1 VNLARTGAVLQ
12 VDLRSYI
19 SRPPLWFLLLMLA
32 LTSFG
37 LSTGQMAIASGDN
50 TVGGDSK
57 LWLTSEFTVG
67 MMFPLIAF
75 LFYVFFVAVLAGMA
89 VPRDDEL
96 RVGPLLHATRL
107 TPAEYVW
114 GKFGSV
120 LLAFLGVLAAHLL
133 FQMFFNHLWPHEEAE
148 KIRGPFV
155 LANYLRPALFLTVP
169 CLLFFCGMSFAIGEL
184 TRKPILVFVAPVV
197 AFLVTIF
204 FLFEWSPSWLDPRI
218 NRLLMWI
225 EPSGYRWINETWIKV
240 DRGVEFYN
248 TNPVGY
254 DWPFLASRLAYLLLG
269 LALVGSSARH
279 FAATL
284 RGDRVGRRRAKAVA
298 PAVEPTSTPAPITR
312 LGMTARVPGF
322 VRTALDVA
330 GFEAKNLA
338 GQAGLYLFVPI
349 IILQVVLNRAF
360 DVGAF
365 DTPVLLTSGVAAV
378 ASMNSLTLMLCAL
391 LMVYTAE
398 SVLRDRTTGLA
409 PVSYATPAR
418 TAAMLL
424 GKSLAN
430 GIVGVV
436 ILLAAMLGSF
446 VVVLFQGNRVGFDVG
461 PFLLVWGLLLVPT
474 LLVWSS
480 YVTALVALT
489 GDRYTTYGIA
499 LATLMF
505 TGWKQMRGE
514 MNWLGNWDLWG
525 VLTWTDFGSVT
536 PNESAL
542 LMNRAFYLAVMV
554 FLVALTVRVFPRR
567 EHDSG
572 NALDRL
578 RPGAMLRT
586 AWRMAPV
593 AVPMIA
599 LGVLLHVQVGRG
611 WQGKTAEKREQDYW
625 GRNVNTWK
633 ERRTPQIGG
642 ADVDVALD
650 PANRHFR
657 VRGWYDLV
665 NAEAE
670 PMSRFPMSVGDHFE
684 NIEWTVD
691 GEPFEPEERARLF
704 VFEPAEPIAPGD
716 TLRVGFSHEGRFP
729 RGITKNGG
737 GMSNFV
743 LPAGVVLTSFN
754 TGFLPMPF
762 FESDRGVDEDNRTE
776 PRDWEEGFFE
786 GRTPPAIGSG
796 VRFPVRTTI
805 SGPEEYRYHGVGIRT
820 AETVENGTRTVVWE
834 SDFPVNFFNVVA
846 GKGDVWEGEGV
857 AIYHHPE
864 HTVNIEDMG
873 RTLEASR
880 KWYSEWFYP
889 YPWKELKLSEFPG
902 IASYAQGFP
911 TNITFSE
918 SIGFLTRKTDESDAP
933 FLITAHEAAHQWWGN
948 ILMPGE
954 GPGGNI
960 LAEGMAHFSTILLF
974 RQVQGDRARAEFCK
988 GIEERYGDRRQV
1000 DAEKPLVWTLGEKST
1015 DETVMYD
1022 KGGWVFWMLHR
1033 RMGEEAGLA
1042 GIQAFLREYAGGP
1055 DFPVL
1060 QDYVRVLREHA
1071 PDAAGFD
1078 EFVNQWF
1085 FDVVVPE
1092 YRVENAKAVGKAG
1105 DQSWTVTATV
1115 RNAGTGRVPVEV
1127 AAVAGERYAEGED
1140 AKPWK
1145 DARVTVTLG
1154 AGESTD
1160 VTIPCDFEPE
1170 RVLVDPDVGVL
1181 MLERD
1186 KAVATL

>member
-1 VNLARTGAVLQ
+1 VNLGRAGAVLRI
-12 VDLRSYI
+12 DLLSYVT
-19 SRPPLWFLLLMLA
+19 RPPLWFLLLLLA

-57 LWLTSEFTVG
+57 LWITSEFTVG
-67 MMFPLIAF
+67 LLFPLVAF

-107 TPAEYVW
+107 TPGEYVW

-120 LLAFLGVLAAHLL
+120 LIAFLAVLAAHLL
-133 FQMFFNHLWPHEEAE
+133 FQMFFNHLWPHEQAE
-148 KIRGPFV
+148 EIRGPF
-155 LANYLRPALFLTVP
+155 LATNYLRPALLLTVP
-169 CLLFFCGMSFAIGEL
+169 CLVFFCGLSFAIGEF

-197 AFLVTIF
+197 AFLITIF

-254 DWPFLASRLAYLLLG
+254 DWPFLVSRAAYLALG
-269 LALVGSSARH
+269 LALMGASARH

-284 RGDRVGRRRAKAVA
+284 RGDRVGRRKEK
-298 PAVEPTSTPAPITR
+298 PATAAASPLEAPAPIAT
-312 LGMTARVPGF
+312 LSMIARPPGF

-330 GFEAKNLA
+330 GFEAHNLA

-398 SVLRDRTTGLA
+398 SVLRDKTTGLA
-409 PVSYATPAR
+409 PVSYATPSH
-418 TAAMLL
+418 TAALL
-424 GKSLAN
+424 FGKALAN

-446 VVVLFQGNRVGFDVG
+446 VVMLVQGGRVAFDLW
-461 PFLLVWGLLLVPT
+461 PFLLIWGLLLVPT

-480 YVTALVALT
+480 YVTALVAVT

-499 LATLMF
+499 LGTLIF
-505 TGWKQMRGE
+505 TGWKQMKGE
-514 MNWLGNWDLWG
+514 MNWVGNWDLWS
-525 VLTWTDFGSVT
+525 VLTWTDSGSVT
-536 PNESAL
+536 PNERAL
-542 LMNRAFYLAVMV
+542 LLNRAFYLAVMV

-572 NALDRL
+572 NSLDRL
-578 RPGAMLRT
+578 RPGSLLRT

-593 AVPMIA
+593 AVPVIV
-599 LGVLLHVQVGRG
+599 LGVLLHVQVGQG
-611 WQGKTAEKREQDYW
+611 WQGQAAEKREQDYW

-633 ERRTPQIGG
+633 ERRTPQVGG
-642 ADVDVALD
+642 ADVDLTLE
-650 PANRHFR
+650 PRGRHFR

-665 NAEAE
+665 NAEDQ
-670 PMSRFPMSVGDHFE
+670 PMARFPMSVGDHFE
-684 NIEWTVD
+684 NIEWTLD
-691 GEPFEPEERARLF
+691 GEAFTPEERARLF
-704 VFEPAEPIAPGD
+704 VFELREPLAPGD
-716 TLRVGFSHEGRFP
+716 TVRVGFSHEGRFP
-729 RGITKNGG
+729 KGITKNGG
-737 GMSNFV
+737 GAPNFV
-743 LPAGVVLTSFN
+743 LPAGVVLTSFSS
-754 TGFLPMPF
+754 GFLPVPF
-762 FESDRGVDEDNRTE
+762 FEPERGIDEDNRTE
-776 PRDWEEGFFE
+776 PREWEEGFFE

-805 SGPEEYRYHGVGIRT
+805 RGPEEYRYHGVGVRT
-820 AETVENGTRTVVWE
+820 SETVEAGIRTVVWE

-846 GKGDVWEGEGV
+846 GKWAVWEGEGV
-857 AIYHHPE
+857 AIYHHPD
-864 HTVNIEDMG
+864 HTYNIEDMG

-902 IASYAQGFP
+902 IAHYAQGFP

-960 LAEGMAHFSTILLF
+960 LTEGMAHFSTILLF
-974 RQVQGDRARAEFCK
+974 REVQGDRARAEFCK

-1000 DAEKPLVWTLGEKST
+1000 DAEEPLVWTLGEKST

-1042 GIQAFLREYAGGP
+1042 GIQAFLREHAGGP

-1060 QDYVRVLREHA
+1060 QDYVRVLRTHA
-1071 PDAAGFD
+1071 PDSTSFD
-1078 EFVNQWF
+1078 EFVSQWF

-1092 YRVENAKAVGKAG
+1092 YRVEAAKKTTDEAG
-1105 DQSWTVTATV
+1105 WTVTATV
-1115 RNAGTGRVPVEV
+1115 RNAGTGRMPVDV
-1127 AAVAGERYAEGED
+1127 AAVAGERYAKEGG
-1140 AKPWK
+1140 AKAWRES
-1145 DARVTVTLG
+1145 RVSITLG
-1154 AGESTD
+1154 AGESAD
-1160 VTIPCDFEPE
+1160 VAIPCDFEPE
-1170 RVLVDPDVGVL
+1170 QVVVDPDVTVL

-1186 KAVATL
+1186 RAVAAL